1 MKARLTHYTPTLNPA
16 EPIGPMKRP
25 RPNQLLFSLIVF
37 ATAALP
43 ALAVTVTTLP
53 ASLAAPL
60 NSSTNRGFL
69 IRTAQGW
76 TTNGPMA
83 NSYTRAYKQ
92 INGTLR
98 DTNNLI
104 VVNAVLAGTH
114 SDGSFTFDTIN

>member
-1 MKARLTHYTPTLNPA
+1 MPAIFLNHGSSMVTLNSILLDLPVQSFPNEGSFDPTLNPA
-16 EPIGPMKRP
+16 EPINRMKRP
-25 RPNQLLFSLIVF
+25 RLNYLLFSLIVF
-37 ATAALP
+37 ANAALP

-92 INGTLR
+92 
-98 DTNNLI
+98 
-104 VVNAVLAGTH
+104 
-114 SDGSFTFDTIN
+114 